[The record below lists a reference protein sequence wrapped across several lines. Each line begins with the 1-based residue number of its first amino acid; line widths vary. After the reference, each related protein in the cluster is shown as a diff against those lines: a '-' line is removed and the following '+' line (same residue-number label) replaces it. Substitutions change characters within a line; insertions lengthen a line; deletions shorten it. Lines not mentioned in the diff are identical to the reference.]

1 MWQIEVARIRA
12 GAWISPQPEQDVTR
26 FSFVDSIFRRSALTL
41 VASGVLIALAA
52 APHDRALAQ
61 TRAVPESDAQV
72 KLSYAP
78 LVREAAG
85 AVVNVHG
92 ARVTQRPRDHMEDFF
107 ERFFGGGGFGAMPR
121 ERIERSLGSG
131 VIVDEH
137 GLVVTNYHVVEGMT
151 ELRVALVDRR
161 EFDAEVVLRDPR
173 SDLAMLQIRS
183 DEYFPALELGDSES
197 LEVGDI
203 VLAIGNPFGVGQTVT
218 QGIVSALARTQVGIT
233 DYQFFIQ
240 TDAAINPGNSGGAL
254 LDMNGRVVGINTA
267 IYSRS
272 GGSHG
277 IGFAIPAAMVHA
289 VVESARIG
297 ADRVRRPWLGAS
309 VQEVTPDIAESVGLA
324 RPSGVLITNVVEGS
338 PADRGGLRRGDI
350 IRAVD
355 GRRIDDADGFGYRFA
370 LAGIEGTTQIEI
382 LRGDRAETLD
392 VPLMPPP
399 EEPPRETLTIAS
411 RTPLGGATVMNLS
424 PAVAE
429 EFQVPQGLEGV
440 VLTEVD
446 PRSIAAS
453 YGFRPGDII
462 LEVNNRQIRRTGE
475 LDEAMRAGGRSWAMR
490 INRGGQIITTMLR
503 G

>member
-1 MWQIEVARIRA
+1 MPSESAR
-12 GAWISPQPEQDVTR
+12 
-26 FSFVDSIFRRSALTL
+26 
-41 VASGVLIALAA
+41 
-52 APHDRALAQ
+52 HDRAPLAILLAAFVALVTCVATPDHAVAQ
-61 TRAVPESDAQV
+61 SRVVPESDAQV

-92 ARVTQRPRDHMEDFF
+92 ARVSERPRDHMEDFF
-107 ERFFGGGGFGAMPR
+107 ERFFGSDGFGAMPR

-131 VIVDEH
+131 VIVDEA

-173 SDLAMLQIRS
+173 SDLAMLQIVSEER
-183 DEYFPALELGDSES
+183 FPALELGDSET

-218 QGIVSALARTQVGIT
+218 QGIVSALARTQVGIS

-297 ADRVRRPWLGAS
+297 AERVRRPWLGAS

-324 RPSGVLITNVVEGS
+324 RPSGVLVTNVLDDS
-338 PADRGGLRRGDI
+338 PADRAGLRRGDI
-350 IRAVD
+350 IRAVE
-355 GRRIDDADGFGYRFA
+355 GRRINDPDAFGYRFA
-370 LAGIEGTTQIEI
+370 LAGVEGLARIDI
-382 LRGDRAETLD
+382 LRGDRAMALD

-399 EEPPRETLTIAS
+399 E
-411 RTPLGGATVMNLS
+411 N
-424 PAVAE
+424 
-429 EFQVPQGLEGV
+429 
-440 VLTEVD
+440 
-446 PRSIAAS
+446 
-453 YGFRPGDII
+453 
-462 LEVNNRQIRRTGE
+462 
-475 LDEAMRAGGRSWAMR
+475 
-490 INRGGQIITTMLR
+490 
-503 G
+503 

>member
-1 MWQIEVARIRA
+1 MWQIAVARIRA
-12 GAWISPQPEQDVTR
+12 GAWIPPQPEQDVTR
-26 FSFVDSIFRRSALTL
+26 YSFVDSIFRRSALTL

-161 EFDAEVVLRDPR
+161 ELDAEVVLRDPR

-183 DEYFPALELGDSES
+183 DEYFPALELGDSEA

-399 EEPPRETLTIAS
+399 EEPPRETLTITS

-462 LEVNNRQIRRTGE
+462 LEVNNRQIRRTAE

>member
-26 FSFVDSIFRRSALTL
+26 FSFVDSIYRRSALTL

-137 GLVVTNYHVVEGMT
+137 GLVITNYHVVEGMT

-183 DEYFPALELGDSES
+183 DEYFPALELGDSEA

>member
-1 MWQIEVARIRA
+1 MPSESARRDRFGVALML
-12 GAWISPQPEQDVTR
+12 G
-26 FSFVDSIFRRSALTL
+26 LM
-41 VASGVLIALAA
+41 IALAGLFTS
-52 APHDRALAQ
+52 APDRDAIAQ
-61 TRAVPESDAQV
+61 TRVLPESDAQV

-92 ARVTQRPRDHMEDFF
+92 ARVTERPRDHMEDFF
-107 ERFFGGGGFGAMPR
+107 ERFFGGGGFGGDSFGTMPR

-161 EFDAEVVLRDPR
+161 EFDAEVILRDPR

-183 DEYFPALELGDSES
+183 DESFPALELGDSEA

-254 LDMNGRVVGINTA
+254 LDLDGRVVGINTA

-324 RPSGVLITNVVEGS
+324 RPSGVLVTNVVDNS
-338 PADRGGLRRGDI
+338 PADRAGLRRGDI
-350 IRAVD
+350 IRAVE
-355 GRRIDDADGFGYRFA
+355 GRRIDDSDGFGYRFA
-370 LAGIEGTTQIEI
+370 LAGIEGLARIDI
-382 LRGDRAETLD
+382 LRGDRTLALD

-399 EEPPRETLTIAS
+399 EDPPRETLTIAS
-411 RTPLGGATVMNLS
+411 RTPLGGATVVNLS

-429 EFQVPQGLEGV
+429 ELQVQQGLEGV
-440 VLTEVD
+440 VVTEID

-475 LDEAMRAGGRSWAMR
+475 LDEAMLAGGRSWAMR